1 MGVISIKYSYDE
13 LKKFIEEKIKSLRN
27 ELEFYESLL
36 KMLERVGRTPER
48 GEDRKLKEEVL
59 ALKDDEG
66 NIVMTIT
73 ATPSKIKVV
82 PLIKIEAEHELI
94 KSYLTRFLDEK
105 KSSSISRVSR
115 YDIKLADGYI
125 SEILIEG
132 SFNEY
137 FIIEL
142 EAALTYII
150 NTISKSRSSD

>member
-1 MGVISIKYSYDE
+1 MGVISVKYSYDE
-13 LKKFIEEKIKSLRN
+13 LRRFIEEKIKSLRN

-36 KMLERVGRTPER
+36 KMLERFSRVPER
-48 GEDRKLKEEVL
+48 GEDRKFKEEVL

-73 ATPSKIKVV
+73 VTPSRIKVV
-82 PLIKIEAEHELI
+82 PLIKIDAEHELI

-105 KSSSISRVSR
+105 KSSSIGRVSK
-115 YDIKLADGYI
+115 YDIKLANGYV

-132 SFNEY
+132 NFNEY

-150 NTISKSRSSD
+150 NTINRS

>member
-1 MGVISIKYSYDE
+1 MSIINVKYSYDE
-13 LKKFIEEKIKSLRN
+13 LRRFIEEKIRSLRN

-36 KMLERVGRTPER
+36 KMLERFGRVPER
-48 GEDRKLKEEVL
+48 GEDRKFKEEVL

-66 NIVMTIT
+66 NIVMTVTI
-73 ATPSKIKVV
+73 TPSRIKVV
-82 PLIKIEAEHELI
+82 PLIKIDAEHELI

-105 KSSSISRVSR
+105 KSSSISRVSK
-115 YDIKLADGYI
+115 YDIKLANGYV

-132 SFNEY
+132 NFNEY

-150 NTISKSRSSD
+150 NTISRS